1 MFSNIANIGILEN
14 TMKTIRSSDVQS
26 RFGEVLDQAKRD
38 PVTVTQY
45 GRPVVVMMG
54 YEEATEAMR
63 LLAARKM
70 IDMLD
75 DLPLNPEAEAL
86 TEDDINRLIDER

>member
-1 MFSNIANIGILEN
+1 
-14 TMKTIRSSDVQS
+14 MKTIRSSDVQS